1 MNLLSCLLQRLNA
14 GFSYKHVPFLFS
26 IYLHMTLGAINSF
39 SLACLVRS
47 RKDPRVLL
55 RSWTQNTRKPDWTHC
70 IPISYGFTF
79 EARILLEKDSPN
91 FIYSC
96 RGGHQTL
103 PPPISSLLSC
113 NYPIVSYRWELPQRW
128 FRVIIVFCW
137 GEEVLCPGSLSVS
150 RTELNENV
158 SFLSACLIFF
168 LLYHVALIHISVISW
183 FPLWQYEFLTPMMF
197 KLKKWI
203 LWCTRL

>member
-1 MNLLSCLLQRLNA
+1 MSSEIKERSKDASQILNSEHWEA
-14 GFSYKHVPFLFS
+14 
-26 IYLHMTLGAINSF
+26 
-39 SLACLVRS
+39 
-47 RKDPRVLL
+47 
-55 RSWTQNTRKPDWTHC
+55 WTHC
-70 IPISYGFTF
+70 IPTSYGFTF

-158 SFLSACLIFF
+158 SFLSACLIFL